1 MRRAVFDSTILIS
14 AFLRPD
20 GLSDQLLTVAAE
32 GHFTL
37 VLSPEIITETL
48 RKLLTSMRLRARYL
62 YSGERAHSFARGLL
76 RVAEIIREIPP
87 ITGVVRDPN
96 DDMVIACA
104 VQARA
109 DHIGRET
116 KIYCRLDRIKK
127 PLLFSQKTSE

>member
-1 MRRAVFDSTILIS
+1 V
-14 AFLRPD
+14 
-20 GLSDQLLTVAAE
+20 
-32 GHFTL
+32 
-37 VLSPEIITETL
+37 
-48 RKLLTSMRLRARYL
+48 
-62 YSGERAHSFARGLL
+62 
-76 RVAEIIREIPP
+76 PP